1 MAILRASEIRAMS
14 RDEMLA
20 KLRELRSDL
29 ARARATTSAGGTLE
43 NPAKVREI
51 RHTIARIITI
61 MKEKGGA

>member
-20 KLRELRSDL
+20 KLTELRAELVRS
-29 ARARATTSAGGTLE
+29 RATTAAGGTLE
-43 NPAKVREI
+43 NPAKIKEI